1 MYCFLLQIFMFQ
13 LSSALTP
20 RLYTN
25 PASTTNASL
34 DPFEASE
41 VHYSLRYI
49 FLIDCIETRGVVGHF
64 SPKTFESGWKGGGAY
79 FTFYGKHFISNWIFS
94 IREKMLN

>member
-1 MYCFLLQIFMFQ
+1 MFQ

-64 SPKTFESGWKGGGAY
+64 PPRLSKVGEKEGGHILL
-79 FTFYGKHFISNWIFS
+79 FMVNILLVTEFS
-94 IREKMLN
+94 ALEKKC